1 MTTDAAT
8 ESQKPWLFASL
19 RGYCRGWLTKD
30 VIAGLTVWA
39 VLVPESVAFLALVAG
54 VAPSRVPSQ
63 LHGRPRPGHRRFL
76 TMGRAGQGALKS
88 VFVWM
93 IEHERALS
101 AGTMF
106 FVGSIFVG
114 RGLGGLL

>member
-1 MTTDAAT
+1 
-8 ESQKPWLFASL
+8 
-19 RGYCRGWLTKD
+19 
-30 VIAGLTVWA
+30 
-39 VLVPESVAFLALVAG
+39 
-54 VAPSRVPSQ
+54 
-63 LHGRPRPGHRRFL
+63 
-76 TMGRAGQGALKS
+76 MGRAGQGALKS